1 MTKKNI
7 VCNNAELPSD
17 ETVKIGEVFGLID
30 DVDNAELYMLAAI
43 DYGKVTFVSLQNGN
57 RWSSPIEV
65 EDIHNV
71 QREIIPS
78 EFKNIKELNI
88 QYTI

>member
-7 VCNNAELPSD
+7 VCNNAELRSD
-17 ETVKIGEVFGLID
+17 EIYKIGEVFGLVND
-30 DVDNAELYMLAAI
+30 DGTAELYMLAAI
-43 DYGKVTFVSLQNGN
+43 DYNQVTFVSLQNGN